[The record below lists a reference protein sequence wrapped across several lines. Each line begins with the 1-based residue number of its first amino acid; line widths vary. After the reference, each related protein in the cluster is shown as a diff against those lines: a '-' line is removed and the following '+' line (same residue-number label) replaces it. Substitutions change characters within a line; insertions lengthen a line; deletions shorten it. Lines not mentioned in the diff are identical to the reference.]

1 MKLPEGFPARDTI
14 KVLPINA
21 ASALKNTDADLKTF
35 SGIYGSN

>member
-1 MKLPEGFPARDTI
+1 MSVPEGFPARDSI

-21 ASALKNTDADLKTF
+21 AAALKSTDADLKTF